1 MTEMPDSSTPRTAKV
16 RIETA
21 NLRID
26 DLARAAEMPV
36 DTIRYY
42 AREGLLP
49 PAVKSGKNRLYGPEH
64 VERLARIRAL
74 QAKRFSLA
82 AIRAILT
89 SDRPNLDGLFLDS
102 DHQYDRATLIA
113 ASGID
118 PELVDQLL
126 EVGLL
131 TEPASLGRAA
141 FDDADLALLRHV
153 GELLAIGMTPTI
165 VVELGRVYVRHFGE
179 LQREV
184 HAMLAG
190 WSNPEWDRVELE
202 AMQRTLTANASRLLP
217 AIDQVLN
224 YIHQR
229 TVQRLTLEA
238 VETAQST
245 GTGVG
250 GVRGRIEL

>member
-1 MTEMPDSSTPRTAKV
+1 MTEMPAATAPQA
-16 RIETA
+16 A

-26 DLARAAEMPV
+26 DLARAAEVPV

-64 VERLARIRAL
+64 LERLARIRAL

-102 DHQYDRATLIA
+102 DHEYDRETLIA
-113 ASGID
+113 ASGLD
-118 PELVDQLL
+118 AALVDQLL
-126 EVGLL
+126 AVGLL
-131 TEPASLGRAA
+131 ADPASLGRAA
-141 FDDADLALLRHV
+141 FDDADLALLRHIA
-153 GELLAIGMTPTI
+153 ELLAVGMTPMI
-165 VVELGRVYVRHFGE
+165 IVELGRVYVRHFAA

-190 WSNPEWDRVELE
+190 WNNPEWDRDELE
-202 AMQRTLTANASRLLP
+202 SIQRTLTANASRLLP

-238 VETAQST
+238 VETAHST

-250 GVRGRIEL
+250 GVKERIEI

>member
-1 MTEMPDSSTPRTAKV
+1 MTEM
-16 RIETA
+16 
-21 NLRID
+21 RID

-49 PAVKSGKNRLYGPEH
+49 PAVKQGKNRVYGPEH
-64 VERLARIRAL
+64 LERLSRIRAL

-89 SDRPNLDGLFLDS
+89 ADRPNLDGLFLDS
-102 DHQYDRATLIA
+102 DHEYDLA
-113 ASGID
+113 ALVQSSGLD
-118 PELVDQLL
+118 AAFVDQLID
-126 EVGLL
+126 VGLL
-131 TEPASLGRAA
+131 ADPASLGRRT
-141 FDDADLALLRHV
+141 FDDADVALLRSI
-153 GELLAIGMTPTI
+153 GDLLAIGMTRTI
-165 VVELGRVYVRHFGE
+165 IVELGRVYVRHFAA

-190 WSNPEWDRVELE
+190 WNNPEWDAAELE
-202 AMQRTLTANASRLLP
+202 AMQRMLTANASRLLP

-224 YIHQR
+224 YVHQR

-238 VETAQST
+238 IATAQST

-250 GVRGRIEL
+250 GVRYDIEL

>member
-1 MTEMPDSSTPRTAKV
+1 MTEMSQSGEHAAT
-16 RIETA
+16 
-21 NLRID
+21 LRID

-49 PAVKSGKNRLYGPEH
+49 PAVKQGKNRLYGPEH

-89 SDRPNLDGLFLDS
+89 ADRPNIDGLFLDS
-102 DHQYDRATLIA
+102 DHEFELAALVA
-113 ASGID
+113 ASGLD
-118 PELVDQLL
+118 AAFVERLA

-131 TEPASLGRAA
+131 ADPAGLGRHAY
-141 FDDADLALLRHV
+141 DDADLTLLRSV
-153 GELLAIGMTPTI
+153 AELLAIGMTPEI
-165 VVELGRVYVRHFGE
+165 LVELGRVYVRKFSE
-179 LQREV
+179 LQSEV
-184 HAMLAG
+184 HAILAG
-190 WSNPEWDRVELE
+190 WKHPEWDQDELV

-217 AIDQVLN
+217 SIDRVLN
-224 YIHQR
+224 YVHQR

-238 VETAQST
+238 IETAHVT

-250 GVRGRIEL
+250 GVRSDIDL

>member
-1 MTEMPDSSTPRTAKV
+1 MTDMTQSGSGGAT
-16 RIETA
+16 
-21 NLRID
+21 LRID
-26 DLARAAEMPV
+26 DLARAAEVPV

-49 PAVKSGKNRLYGPEH
+49 PAAKQGKNRLYGQEH
-64 VERLARIRAL
+64 LERLGRIRAL

-89 SDRPNLDGLFLDS
+89 ADRPNLDGLFLDS
-102 DHQYDRATLIA
+102 DHEFDLATLVT
-113 ASGID
+113 ASGLE
-118 PELVDQLL
+118 PAFVAQLV

-131 TEPASLGRAA
+131 VDPASLGRRAY
-141 FDDADLALLRHV
+141 DDADLTLLRSV
-153 GELLAIGMTPTI
+153 SELLSIGMTPAI
-165 VVELGRVYVRHFGE
+165 LVELGRVYVRHFGE

-184 HAMLAG
+184 HAILAG
-190 WSNPEWDRVELE
+190 WNNPEWDQAELE

-217 AIDQVLN
+217 SIDRVLN
-224 YIHQR
+224 YVHQR

-238 VETAQST
+238 IATAQST

-250 GVRGRIEL
+250 GVRSEIEL

>member
-1 MTEMPDSSTPRTAKV
+1 MTEM
-16 RIETA
+16 
-21 NLRID
+21 RID

-49 PAVKSGKNRLYGPEH
+49 PAVKQGKNRLYGPEH

-74 QAKRFSLA
+74 QSKRFSLA

-102 DHQYDRATLIA
+102 DHEYDLATLVA
-113 ASGID
+113 VSGVD
-118 PELVDQLL
+118 RPLVEQLVD
-126 EVGLL
+126 VGLL
-131 TEPASLGRAA
+131 ADPVSLGRRA
-141 FDDADLALLRHV
+141 FDDADLALLRSIA
-153 GELLAIGMTPTI
+153 ELLAIGMTPTI
-165 VVELGRVYVRHFGE
+165 LVELGDVYVRHFAA

-190 WSNPEWDRVELE
+190 WNNPDWDPAEMETV
-202 AMQRTLTANASRLLP
+202 QRTLTANASRLLP

-224 YIHQR
+224 YVHQR

-238 VETAQST
+238 IATAHST

-250 GVRGRIEL
+250 GVRGDIEL

>member
-1 MTEMPDSSTPRTAKV
+1 MTEM
-16 RIETA
+16 
-21 NLRID
+21 RID

-49 PAVKSGKNRLYGPEH
+49 PAVKQGKNRLYGPEH

-74 QAKRFSLA
+74 QSKRFSLA

-102 DHQYDRATLIA
+102 DHEYDLATLVAI
-113 ASGID
+113 SGVD
-118 PELVDQLL
+118 DALVDQLV

-131 TEPASLGRAA
+131 ADPMSLGRRA
-141 FDDADLALLRHV
+141 FDDADLALLR
-153 GELLAIGMTPTI
+153 GIAELLAIGMTPTI
-165 VVELGRVYVRHFGE
+165 LVELGRVYVRHFGE

-190 WSNPEWDRVELE
+190 WNNPDWDPAEMETV
-202 AMQRTLTANASRLLP
+202 QRTLTANASRLLP

-224 YIHQR
+224 YVHQR

-238 VETAQST
+238 IETAQST

-250 GVRGRIEL
+250 GVRGSIEL